1 MLVVGRMTNFS
12 SPNRIVWEYFAA
24 LRRLVAQSRS
34 AEGEAEKRQCSALA
48 VVMSVTVV
56 EVFINLWFRV
66 HAEQHH
72 TSEAVARQLSEL
84 GHPGPWSLDKKL
96 KNWPKRYLGSELDLS
111 NGPGAEFMRI
121 KILRNSIV
129 HFNSTHTTLKYEG
142 VEFQGLADTTDYDA
156 LSYEEARNALFAA
169 EDLIAEVFVLA
180 GVERDK
186 VKHLL
191 HSWTGRLPV

>member
-1 MLVVGRMTNFS
+1 MTNLS

-34 AEGEAEKRQCSALA
+34 AEGEAERRQCSALA

-72 TSEAVARQLSEL
+72 TSDAVSRLVSEL

-96 KNWPKRYLGSELDLS
+96 KNWPKRYLGSELDLC

-121 KILRNSIV
+121 KDLRNSIV

-142 VEFQGLADTTDYDA
+142 LQIQGLADTTDYDA
-156 LSYEEARNALFAA
+156 LSF
-169 EDLIAEVFVLA
+169 LITQLDPQPSCLA
-180 GVERDK
+180 YTV
-186 VKHLL
+186 V
-191 HSWTGRLPV
+191 HSY

>member
-1 MLVVGRMTNFS
+1 MTNFS

-56 EVFINLWFRV
+56 EVFINLWSR
-66 HAEQHH
+66 ACR
-72 TSEAVARQLSEL
+72 EAPHVR
-84 GHPGPWSLDKKL
+84 GGRNDCIGVGPPRAMVLDKKL
-96 KNWPKRYLGSELDLS
+96 KKWPKRYLGSELDLS

-121 KILRNSIV
+121 KDLRNSIV

-142 VEFQGLADTTDYDA
+142 VEFLGLADTTDYDA

-169 EDLIAEVFVLA
+169 DDLIAEVFVLA
-180 GVERDK
+180 GVERDN
-186 VKHLL
+186 VKHFL

>member
-1 MLVVGRMTNFS
+1 MPNFS
-12 SPNRIVWEYFAA
+12 SPNCIVWEYFAA

-34 AEGEAEKRQCSALA
+34 AGGEAEKRQYSALA

-72 TSEAVARQLSEL
+72 TSEAVSRLVSDL
-84 GHPGPWSLDKKL
+84 GHPRPWSLDKKL

-111 NGPGAEFMRI
+111 SGPGAEFMRI
-121 KILRNSIV
+121 KDLRNSIV
-129 HFNSTHTTLKYEG
+129 HFNSTHTTLKHEG
-142 VEFQGLADTTDYDA
+142 FEMQGLADTTDYDA
-156 LSYEEARNALFAA
+156 LSYEKARSALFAA

-180 GVERDK
+180 GVEREM

-191 HSWTGRLPV
+191 HSWTGRSPV

>member
-1 MLVVGRMTNFS
+1 
-12 SPNRIVWEYFAA
+12 
-24 LRRLVAQSRS
+24 
-34 AEGEAEKRQCSALA
+34 
-48 VVMSVTVV
+48 MSVTVV

-66 HAEQHH
+66 HAEKQH
-72 TSEAVARQLSEL
+72 TSEAVARLVSEL

-96 KNWPKRYLGSELDLS
+96 KKWPKRYLGSELDLS

-121 KILRNSIV
+121 KDLRNSIV

-180 GVERDK
+180 GVEREN